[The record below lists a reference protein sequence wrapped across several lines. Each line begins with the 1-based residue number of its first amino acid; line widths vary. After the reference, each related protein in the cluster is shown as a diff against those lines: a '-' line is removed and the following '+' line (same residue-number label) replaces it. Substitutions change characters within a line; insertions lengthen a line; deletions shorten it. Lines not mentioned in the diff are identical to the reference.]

1 MQEEPLGILG
11 AIGAHFRKINAA
23 KTLID
28 NGRGSEELRRLYG
41 MSDYPARKTME
52 AARKFRPEF
61 CRKALEL
68 VLETDRGIKTSLDT
82 PERLME
88 MLVLQLA
95 QEARNG

>member
-1 MQEEPLGILG
+1 MG
-11 AIGAHFRKINAA
+11 
-23 KTLID
+23 
-28 NGRGSEELRRLYG
+28 
-41 MSDYPARKTME
+41 DYPARKTME

-88 MLVLQLA
+88 MLILQLA